1 MIPKNTD
8 SALADSDRSLAYALA
23 RLGLGIN
30 IALHGLVRLP
40 KLDAFAS
47 GLREQFAQSI
57 LPGPLVYFCGY
68 GIAIGET
75 AIGILLVLGL
85 FLRPALVAG
94 TLLMI
99 LLITGT
105 CLIENW
111 SAAGLQMTYLGFYA
125 VLLATIRHDAWSL
138 DKLRRTSFPTAKDS

>member
-1 MIPKNTD
+1 MSTD
-8 SALADSDRSLAYALA
+8 SRSDYRLAHALA
-23 RLGLGIN
+23 RLGLGVN

-57 LPGPLVYFCGY
+57 LPGPLVYLSGCG
-68 GIAIGET
+68 IVIGE
-75 AIGILLVLGL
+75 AVIGVLLVLGL

-99 LLITGT
+99 LLITGS

-111 SAAGLQMTYLGFYA
+111 GAAGIQMTYLGFYA
-125 VLLATIRHDAWSL
+125 VLLATVRHDAWSL
-138 DKLRRTSFPTAKDS
+138 DSRRRGSSPAA